1 MLKVAHGTTPLTLA
15 LVVRRARALEPLSE
29 LSKLAVAPTERLT
42 LFMLHAS
49 RELDPRCDQITDAP
63 ELNVNVPRAGEEA
76 FVLDALLMLNVP
88 PFIVNA
94 FDIRET

>member
-29 LSKLAVAPTERLT
+29 LSKLAVAPTERLMP
-42 LFMLHAS
+42 LMLHAR

-63 ELNVNVPRAGEEA
+63 VLNANAPRAGEEA
-76 FVLDALLMLNVP
+76 FVLAALLMLNMP
-88 PFIVNA
+88 PFIVNE
-94 FDIRET
+94 FDANT